1 MAYFEFNALSVVLCG
16 SFAARVFLPEM
27 DKLQLDDASHTKK
40 YPVLVLLHSEGGAAV
55 DWQTTPA
62 ERCAKEHG
70 IFIVAP
76 DVQHTLGT
84 NMEYGPKYEN
94 FVSGEL
100 LAICRNIFPIS
111 ANPAETWIGGVGTGA
126 YGAVKTA
133 LEHPDVFSKAFSLN
147 GVLDMGAVIQR
158 ALAGEETGIHHD
170 AASLGAVFGKLEV
183 FAGGENDLFALA
195 NRPARSKFLFVT
207 EEDYAHRQES
217 VLLAEKLGISA
228 EQVRLLA
235 GADCHSLQHSLPF
248 AVRWAIAGKE
258 GK

>member
-1 MAYFEFNALSVVLCG
+1 LAYFEFNALSVVLCG

-27 DKLQLDDASHTKK
+27 DKLQLDDAAHTKK

-84 NMEYGPKYEN
+84 NMEYGPKYET

-100 LAICRNIFPIS
+100 LAICRNIFPVS
-111 ANPAETWIGGVGTGA
+111 ADPAETWIGGAGTGA

-133 LEHPDVFSKAFSLN
+133 LDHPDVFSKAFSIN
-147 GVLDMGAVIQR
+147 GVLDMSAIVQR
-158 ALAGEETGIHHD
+158 ALAGKDTGICHD
-170 AASLGAVFGKLEV
+170 AASLEAVFGRLDG

-195 NRPARSKFLFVT
+195 RKPARSRFFFLA
-207 EEDYAHRQES
+207 EEDNAHRQES
-217 VLLAEKLGISA
+217 AALADQLGLSA
-228 EQVRLLA
+228 EQVRLVA
-235 GADCHSLQHSLPF
+235 GSDCHSQQQSLPM
-248 AVRWAIAGKE
+248 AVRWAVAGKE